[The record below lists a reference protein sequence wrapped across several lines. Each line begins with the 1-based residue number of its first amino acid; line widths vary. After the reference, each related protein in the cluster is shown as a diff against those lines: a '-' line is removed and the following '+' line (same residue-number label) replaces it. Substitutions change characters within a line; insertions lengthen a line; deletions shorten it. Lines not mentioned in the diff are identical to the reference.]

1 MTQTALATSAVA
13 YTSAA
18 SAPRASVGLEPD
30 VTGFH
35 DEATGSVQ
43 YVVADPMTRRCAV
56 IDPVLDFD
64 PTSGATRT
72 TSVDRLLRH
81 IEASRLTLDWILDTH
96 PHADHFSAAGYLRD
110 VTGAPTA
117 IGERVIEAPGIWKKL
132 YNLPDTFLTDGSQWD
147 HLFADGEQFTIG
159 KMPVTVWLSPGHTL
173 CSVTYLTGSAAFVHD
188 TLFMPDSG
196 TARADFPG
204 GDARQLWRSIQRIPQ
219 LPDDTRLFTGHDYRP
234 NGREARWQSAVAAQ
248 RAHNQQIKD
257 FDETRF
263 VKFRMERDRTLR
275 LPDLMLAALQVNI
288 AGGRL
293 PAPEA
298 DDRKKTVNELNRL
311 AAGQRTFRFENRLRH
326 KNGTHSL
333 FSWVAV
339 RDEDLIYAAAR
350 DITEIKRS
358 EDALRFSIREI
369 GQADRH
375 TTMSELTASIAH
387 EINQPLSAIITN
399 SQAGLRWL
407 ARAEP
412 DLDEVRKALNRIAD
426 DGRRAGEVLSSIRAM
441 FGDGRHEKQSVKVND
456 LICDVLTLIHAELER
471 QHVGLQMELSDG
483 VFEIIADRVQLQQVL
498 LNLFNNALEA
508 MSSVTGRPRVL
519 SVKSQTLE
527 PSDIAILVED
537 CGAGIDPKE
546 HGPHLRRIL
555 HDQSP

>member
-1 MTQTALATSAVA
+1 M
-13 YTSAA
+13 
-18 SAPRASVGLEPD
+18 
-30 VTGFH
+30 
-35 DEATGSVQ
+35 
-43 YVVADPMTRRCAV
+43 
-56 IDPVLDFD
+56 
-64 PTSGATRT
+64 
-72 TSVDRLLRH
+72 
-81 IEASRLTLDWILDTH
+81 TLDHLERNLEQPVKAQPQYGDRIWNVLEDLLVTIDAEGKYISVNPAWATVLGWSGPELLGHNPEWLVH
-96 PHADHFSAAGYLRD
+96 P
-110 VTGAPTA
+110 
-117 IGERVIEAPGIWKKL
+117 
-132 YNLPDTFLTDGSQWD
+132 
-147 HLFADGEQFTIG
+147 
-159 KMPVTVWLSPGHTL
+159 
-173 CSVTYLTGSAAFVHD
+173 
-188 TLFMPDSG
+188 
-196 TARADFPG
+196 
-204 GDARQLWRSIQRIPQ
+204 
-219 LPDDTRLFTGHDYRP
+219 
-234 NGREARWQSAVAAQ
+234 
-248 RAHNQQIKD
+248 
-257 FDETRF
+257 
-263 VKFRMERDRTLR
+263 
-275 LPDLMLAALQVNI
+275 
-288 AGGRL
+288 
-293 PAPEA
+293 

-311 AAGQRTFRFENRLRH
+311 AAGQRTLRFENRLRH

-339 RDEDLIYAAAR
+339 RDQDLIYAAAR

-441 FGDGRHEKQSVKVND
+441 FGEGRREKQSVKVND

-471 QHVGLQMELSDG
+471 QHVALQMELSDG
-483 VFEIIADRVQLQQVL
+483 VFEIIADRVQLQQVV

-508 MSSVTGRPRVL
+508 MSSVTGRPRLL

-537 CGAGIDPKE
+537 CGAGIDPNIKRMRWYAYQVVRIWKKW
-546 HGPHLRRIL
+546 LSRRDRRRRL
-555 HDQSP
+555 HWNRLNDLLTRHPLPAARIVHRYTAASEALP